1 MGAKA
6 ADEREDGGE
15 EHFFAQ
21 LPEVTRFLE
30 VTDPRCYTE
39 APRSW
44 LLVLT
49 DVRGSTK
56 AIEAGRYRDV
66 NALGVASI
74 VALCNGLRGLD
85 LPYVFG
91 GDGATVLVPG
101 TRAETVQKVLRGV
114 KALARDAF
122 ELELR
127 AGVVPLSELA
137 AAGHLAR
144 VARFRA
150 SQHTRLAMFSG
161 SAFSAAERWVKDA
174 SRAAQYE
181 VSDDGE
187 ADADFDGFECR
198 WQPVQSKRGT
208 MMSLLVTALAA
219 DERARVDTYHDVL
232 EALEALVDRALTRPV
247 KREGL
252 RFSGFFENYTTEA
265 RIRSKST
272 AGEAYDAA
280 RKNARKK
287 TLIGRL
293 LTFFGKSAGGFDG
306 ERYKDELVENT
317 DFRKFDEM
325 LRMVLDVSSEELSA
339 VRAHLE
345 RERAAGRIAYGIH
358 EAPAALITCL
368 VRSYEGDHVHF
379 VDGSN
384 GGYALAAK
392 QLKAQLAGSG

>member
-1 MGAKA
+1 MGEPAV
-6 ADEREDGGE
+6 DSGGE
-15 EHFFAQ
+15 EHFFAR

-56 AIEAGRYRDV
+56 AIEAGRDRDV

-74 VALCNGLRGLD
+74 VALCNGLKGLD

-91 GDGATVLVPG
+91 GDGATLLVPG
-101 TRAETVQKVLRGV
+101 TRAAAVQKVLRGV
-114 KALARDAF
+114 KALARNAF

-127 AGVVPLSELA
+127 AGVVPLAELGE
-137 AAGHLAR
+137 AGHVAR

-150 SQHTRLAMFSG
+150 SEHTRLAMFYG
-161 SAFSAAERWVKDA
+161 SAFSTAERWVKDA
-174 SRAAQYE
+174 ERGARYE
-181 VSDDGE
+181 VGGEGE
-187 ADADFDGFECR
+187 AEADFEGFECR
-198 WQPVQSKRGT
+198 WQPVESRRGS
-208 MMSLLVTALAA
+208 MMSLLVTALAEGES
-219 DERARVDTYHDVL
+219 DRVDTYHDVL
-232 EALEALVDRALTRPV
+232 EALEAIVDRELTRPV

-252 RFSGFFENYTTEA
+252 RFSGFFDSYATEA
-265 RIRSKST
+265 KVRSKNAT
-272 AGEAYDAA
+272 GDAYDEA
-280 RKNARKK
+280 RKHARKK

-293 LTFFGKSAGGFDG
+293 LTFFGKSAGGFEG
-306 ERYKDELVENT
+306 ERYKNELVENT

-325 LRMVLDVSSEELSA
+325 LRMVLDVSPEELAA
-339 VRAHLE
+339 VKTHLE
-345 RERAAGRIAYGIH
+345 RERDAGRIAYGIH

-392 QLKAQLAGSG
+392 QLKAQLAGKG

>member
-1 MGAKA
+1 MAGSA
-6 ADEREDGGE
+6 ADDSGGE
-15 EHFFAQ
+15 EDFFAR

-30 VTDPRCYTE
+30 VTDPRRYSE

-74 VALCNGLRGLD
+74 VALCNGLKGID

-101 TRAETVQKVLRGV
+101 TRSASVHKVLRGV

-127 AGVVPLSELA
+127 AGVVPVSELVE
-137 AAGHLAR
+137 AGHAAR

-150 SQHTRLAMFSG
+150 SEHTRLAMFWG
-161 SAFSAAERWVKDA
+161 SAFSTAESWVKDPQRGA
-174 SRAAQYE
+174 RYE
-181 VSDDGE
+181 VQDHGE
-187 ADADFDGFECR
+187 AGADFEGFECR
-198 WQPVQSKRGT
+198 WQPVASRRGT
-208 MMSLLVTALAA
+208 MMSLLVMALAGA
-219 DERARVDTYHDVL
+219 ERERVETYHGVL
-232 EALEALVDRALTRPV
+232 EALEALVDRELARPV
-247 KREGL
+247 KRESL
-252 RFSGFFENYTTEA
+252 RFSGFFDNYATEA
-265 RIRSKST
+265 RVRSKS
-272 AGEAYDAA
+272 AKGAAYEQA
-280 RKNARKK
+280 RKHAREK
-287 TLIGRL
+287 TLLGRL
-293 LTFFGKSAGGFDG
+293 LTFFGKSAGGFHG
-306 ERYKDELVENT
+306 ERYQDELVENT

-325 LRMVLDVSSEELSA
+325 LRMVLDVSQEELAA

-392 QLKAQLAGSG
+392 QLKAQLSGKV

>member
-1 MGAKA
+1 MAGPA
-6 ADEREDGGE
+6 ADVRDGE
-15 EHFFAQ
+15 EEFFAR
-21 LPEVTRFLE
+21 LPEITRFLE
-30 VTDPRCYTE
+30 VTDPRRYSE

-74 VALCNGLRGLD
+74 VALCNGLKGLD

-101 TRAETVQKVLRGV
+101 TRSESVHKVLRGV
-114 KALARDAF
+114 KALAREAF
-122 ELELR
+122 ALELR
-127 AGVVPLSELA
+127 AGVVPLAALA
-137 AAGHLAR
+137 DSGHVAR

-150 SQHTRLAMFSG
+150 SEHTRLAMFSG
-161 SAFSAAERWVKDA
+161 SAFSAAESWVKDPQRGA
-174 SRAAQYE
+174 DYE
-181 VSDDGE
+181 VSEGGE
-187 ADADFDGFECR
+187 ADADFEGFECR
-198 WQPVQSKRGT
+198 WQPVASRRGT
-208 MMSLLVTALAA
+208 MMSLLVMALAGE
-219 DERARVDTYHDVL
+219 ERERVATYHDVL
-232 EALEALVDRALTRPV
+232 EALEALVERELARPV
-247 KREGL
+247 QREGL
-252 RFSGFFENYTTEA
+252 RFSGFFDGYSTEA
-265 RIRSKST
+265 RVRAKS
-272 AGEAYDAA
+272 ANGEAYERA
-280 RKNARKK
+280 RRHARKK

-293 LTFFGKSAGGFDG
+293 LTFLGKSAGGFDG

-325 LRMVLDVSSEELSA
+325 LRMVLDVSHGELSA

-345 RERAAGRIAYGIH
+345 SERAAGRIAYGIH

-379 VDGSN
+379 VDGSD

-392 QLKAQLAGSG
+392 QLKAQLARKA